1 MSEAL
6 IVRRGGTGGLSVN
19 SAVIHV
25 NAPLGST
32 VTFSKGGVVVK
43 TLASGKGHAN
53 ADGETADYYFSISP
67 SNYGIWDVEASL
79 DGASA
84 GDSIEILTNSQH
96 DVLIGYRVPAAYQAI
111 EWLQTSNNAYFDTG
125 IVPITTNYTTKV
137 KVQVA
142 VADGGNI
149 FNVEGGYGM
158 DQVGGYEQL
167 RYNYDSGQTK
177 FSMPGIRTI
186 GEEFDILYNTDSGA
200 VMVNGVQKS
209 SHANIKALSN
219 RQYSILVA
227 AARYGATVSYYGV
240 WRYIDFA
247 VMERDTKKLLCDYRP
262 CYRKS
267 DSVPGFWDDVSKTFK
282 THIGTGTITA
292 GPDL

>member
-43 TLASGKGHAN
+43 TLAPGKGHVN

-67 SNYGIWDVEASL
+67 SNYGVWDVEASL

-96 DVLIGYRVPAAYQAI
+96 DVLIRYRVPAAYQAI
-111 EWLQTSNNAYFDTG
+111 EWLQTSTNAYFDTG

-142 VADGGNI
+142 VADGSYI
-149 FNVEGGYGM
+149 FNVESGYGM
-158 DQVGGYEQL
+158 NQVNGYNQL
-167 RYNYDSGQTK
+167 RYNYDSGQTT
-177 FSMPGIRTI
+177 FDAPGIRTV
-186 GEEFDILYNTDSGA
+186 GEVFDIVYNAGNGA
-200 VMVNGVQKS
+200 VMVNGVQMS
-209 SHANIKALSN
+209 AHQNIKAKSD
-219 RQYSILVA
+219 RQYSILVS
-227 AARYGATVSYYGV
+227 AARYGASVAYYGI

-247 VMERDTKKLLCDYRP
+247 VLERDTKKLLCDYRP

-267 DSVPGFWDDVSKTFK
+267 DRVTGFWDAVSKTFI
-282 THIGTGTITA
+282 THIGNGTITA

>member
-32 VTFSKGGVVVK
+32 VSFSKGGVVVK
-43 TLASGKGHAN
+43 TLAPGKGHVN

-67 SNYGIWDVEASL
+67 SNYGVWAVEASL

-96 DVLIGYRVPAAYQAI
+96 DVLIRYRVPAAYQAI

-142 VADGGNI
+142 VTDGGYV
-149 FNVEGGYGM
+149 FGVEGGYGM
-158 DQVGGYEQL
+158 RKPNGYSQL
-167 RYNYDSGQTK
+167 YYKYDNGETN
-177 FSMPGIRTI
+177 FALPDINTV
-186 GEEFDILYNTDSGA
+186 GEEFEIVYNASGGA
-200 VMVNGVQKS
+200 VIVNGVQK
-209 SHANIKALSN
+209 AANQNIKALSS
-219 RQYSILVA
+219 RQYSILVSA
-227 AARYGATVSYYGV
+227 LRYGETVQYWGQ

-247 VMERDTKKLLCDYRP
+247 VMERDTQNLLCDYRP

-267 DSVPGFWDDVSKTFK
+267 DRVPGFWDAVSKTFI
-282 THIGTGTITA
+282 TNIGTGTITA